1 MSQGII
7 TRRDFLSGAAA
18 LGLGG
23 WRLFAAPLGWKHGG
37 KPNLV
42 FGVLSD
48 THLCSRPFAGRPYR
62 DWPVKY
68 FAAALKH
75 FKSENVDA
83 VVHCGDMAHR
93 GRVRELEFHAEIWRD
108 VFGKHGPTKLFVA
121 GNHEFRADCKGRKLI
136 DDGMAANWERI
147 WGEKYEPVWHKTVK
161 GIHFFGRNWRVD
173 DSCVIEAVDAHFAGT
188 MDTKNP
194 FFVVSH
200 VPLSRALRSA
210 VGMHHNGLGF
220 FGHIHHSAANWNEV
234 RWDPESRLPVVQCP
248 TCHPHGENS
257 LKGDRYIVKCPI
269 EGRKN
274 AGRGR
279 QGYVVK
285 VYDDMLAIERR
296 EFGEGGSLG
305 ADWVMPFN
313 WETYPPSEAS
323 RRRRC
328 PRYNG
333 NGKPGT
339 AKHPFSKGELK
350 KVIGNPQFR
359 EGAKLEVENVAN
371 VEILPNANIQS
382 QLETDNIGIGNIGN
396 IVIKI
401 SLADGNPGSRVY
413 AYEVVV
419 AGDEGTRKLRKA
431 VYAAG
436 CNLGIGHE
444 PNGGVTTLEIPA
456 SELPPGESL
465 TIAVRPLTSL
475 GTSGRPI
482 ATEFKASG
490 GRTA

>member
-1 MSQGII
+1 MDV
-7 TRRDFLSGAAA
+7 TRRDFIGSALAA
-18 LGLGG
+18 LGFTALPGG
-23 WRLFAAPLGWKHGG
+23 FLFAAPPGWKHGK
-37 KPNLV
+37 KPKLV

-48 THLCSRPFAGRPYR
+48 THLCSRPFAGKPYK
-62 DWPVKY
+62 DWPTRY
-68 FAAALKH
+68 FGDALKH
-75 FKSENVDA
+75 FKRENVDA
-83 VVHCGDMAHR
+83 VVHCGDAAHR

-108 VFGKHGPTKLFVA
+108 VFGKHGPARLFVT
-121 GNHEFRADCKGRKLI
+121 GNHEFRTDTAGTKLN
-136 DDGMAANWERI
+136 DGAGMAANWERI

-161 GIHFFGRNWRVD
+161 DIHFFGRNWGVEDSRV
-173 DSCVIEAVDAHFAGT
+173 VEAVDAHFAGT

-210 VGMHHNGLGF
+210 VGMHPNGLGF

-269 EGRKN
+269 EGWKN
-274 AGRGR
+274 AGLGR

-305 ADWVMPFN
+305 ADWVMPLA
-313 WETYPPSEAS
+313 ECKVESVKCKVEGDGRGLLRP
-323 RRRRC
+323 
-328 PRYNG
+328 
-333 NGKPGT
+333 
-339 AKHPFSKGELK
+339 HPFSKAELK
-350 KVIGNPQFR
+350 KVIGEPQFR
-359 EGAKLEVENVAN
+359 KGAKLEVSLDKINKIENTAN
-371 VEILPNANIQS
+371 
-382 QLETDNIGIGNIGN
+382 DNP
-396 IVIKI
+396 VIPVNPVQENPASPRLCVRI
-401 SLADGNPGSRVY
+401 PLADGNPDSRVY

-419 AGDEGTRKLRKA
+419 IGEAGSQKLFKA

-436 CNLGIGHE
+436 CNMGIGHE
-444 PNGGVTTLEIPA
+444 TNGGVTTLEIA
-456 SELPPGESL
+456 KDELPPGKTL
-465 TIAVRPLTSL
+465 TVAVRPLTSL

-482 ATEFKASG
+482 ITDFKV
-490 GRTA
+490 

>member
-75 FKSENVDA
+75 FKRENVDA

-173 DSCVIEAVDAHFAGT
+173 DSRVIEAVDAHFAGT

-210 VGMHHNGLGF
+210 VGMHPNGLGF

-305 ADWVMPFN
+305 ADWVMPL
-313 WETYPPSEAS
+313 EREE
-323 RRRRC
+323 
-328 PRYNG
+328 
-333 NGKPGT
+333 GKGKRKEEP
-339 AKHPFSKGELK
+339 HPFSKGELK

-359 EGAKLEVENVAN
+359 EGAKLIVEDVSTGLTGLTGLSGAK
-371 VEILPNANIQS
+371 PQTS
-382 QLETDNIGIGNIGN
+382 DNLVNPVNPVQENSATPRLRMRIP
-396 IVIKI
+396 
-401 SLADGNPGSRVY
+401 LADGNPGLRVY

-444 PNGGVTTLEIPA
+444 PNGGVTTLEIA
-456 SELPPGESL
+456 KDELPPGKTL
-465 TIAVRPLTSL
+465 TFAVRPLTSL
-475 GTSGRPI
+475 GTSGKAI
-482 ATEFKASG
+482 ATEFKV
-490 GRTA
+490 

>member
-1 MSQGII
+1 MGV
-7 TRRDFLSGAAA
+7 TRLEFIKGALVS
-18 LGLGG
+18 LGFGAFGG
-23 WRLFAAPLGWKHGG
+23 RRLFASPPGWKHGG

-48 THLCSRPFAGRPYR
+48 THLCLRPFTGRPYR

-75 FKSENVDA
+75 FKRENVDA

-173 DSCVIEAVDAHFAGT
+173 DSRVIEAVDAHFAA
-188 MDTKNP
+188 TKETKSP

-200 VPLSRALRSA
+200 APMSRALRSA

-234 RWDPESRLPVVQCP
+234 NCDSESRLPVVQCP

-313 WETYPPSEAS
+313 WGT
-323 RRRRC
+323 
-328 PRYNG
+328 G

-350 KVIGNPQFR
+350 KVIGNPQLR
-359 EGAKLEVENVAN
+359 EGAKLIVEDVSTGLTGLTGLSGAK
-371 VEILPNANIQS
+371 PQTS
-382 QLETDNIGIGNIGN
+382 DNLVNPVNPVQENSATPRLRVRIP
-396 IVIKI
+396 
-401 SLADGNPGSRVY
+401 LADGNPDSRVY

-419 AGDEGTRKLRKA
+419 AGDEGTPKLYKA

-436 CNLGIGHE
+436 CNMGIGHE
-444 PNGGVTTLEIPA
+444 PNGGVTTLDIPK
-456 SELPPGESL
+456 SELPPGKTL
-465 TIAVRPLTSL
+465 TFAVRPLTSL

>member
-1 MSQGII
+1 M
-7 TRRDFLSGAAA
+7 TRRDFLKNTFSA
-18 LGLGG
+18 LGFTSLPGG
-23 WRLFAAPLGWKHGG
+23 FLFAAPPGWKHGK
-37 KPNLV
+37 KPKLV

-48 THLCSRPFAGRPYR
+48 THLCSRPFAGKPYK
-62 DWPVKY
+62 DWPTRY
-68 FAAALKH
+68 FGDALKH
-75 FKSENVDA
+75 FKRENVDA
-83 VVHCGDMAHR
+83 VVHCGDAAHR

-108 VFGKHGPTKLFVA
+108 VFGKNGPVKLFVT
-121 GNHEFRADCKGRKLI
+121 GNHEFRTDTAGTKLN
-136 DDGMAANWERI
+136 DGAGMASNWERV
-147 WGEKYEPVWHKTVK
+147 WGEKYEPVWHKTVN
-161 GIHFFGRNWRVD
+161 GIHFFGRNWGVEDSRV
-173 DSCVIEAVDAHFAGT
+173 VEAVDAHFAAT
-188 MDTKNP
+188 KETKNP

-200 VPLSRALRSA
+200 APMSRALRSA
-210 VGMHHNGLGF
+210 VGMHPNGLGF
-220 FGHIHHSAANWNEV
+220 FGHIHHSAVNWNEV

-269 EGRKN
+269 EGWKN
-274 AGRGR
+274 AGLGR

-305 ADWVMPFN
+305 ADWVMPLDR
-313 WETYPPSEAS
+313 EDSK
-323 RRRRC
+323 
-328 PRYNG
+328 
-333 NGKPGT
+333 KP
-339 AKHPFSKGELK
+339 HPFSKGELK
-350 KVIGNPQFR
+350 KVIGEPQFR
-359 EGAKLEVENVAN
+359 KGAKLEVENVAN

-382 QLETDNIGIGNIGN
+382 QLETGNIGIGNTGNIGN

-401 SLADGNPGSRVY
+401 PLADGNPDSRVY

-456 SELPPGESL
+456 SELPPGKTL
-465 TIAVRPLTSL
+465 TVAVRPLTSL
-475 GTSGRPI
+475 GTSGRAI
-482 ATEFKASG
+482 AAKC
-490 GRTA
+490 RI

>member
-1 MSQGII
+1 MNVS
-7 TRRDFLSGAAA
+7 RREFLKGGAVLGAVAA
-18 LGLGG
+18 LGFAALPGG
-23 WRLFAAPLGWKHGG
+23 ILFAAPPGWKHGK
-37 KPNLV
+37 KPKLV

-48 THLCSRPFAGRPYR
+48 THLCSRPFAGRPYP

-75 FKSENVDA
+75 FKRENVDA

-108 VFGKHGPTKLFVA
+108 VFGKHGPARLFVT
-121 GNHEFRADCKGRKLI
+121 GNHEFRTDTAGTKLN
-136 DDGMAANWERI
+136 DGVGMAANWERV
-147 WGEKYEPVWHKTVK
+147 WGEKYEPVWHKTVN
-161 GIHFFGRNWRVD
+161 GIHFFGRNWGVEDSRV
-173 DSCVIEAVDAHFAGT
+173 VEAVDAHFAGT
-188 MDTKNP
+188 METKNP

-210 VGMHHNGLGF
+210 VGMHPNGLGF

-234 RWDPESRLPVVQCP
+234 NCDSDSRLPAVQCP

-257 LKGDRYIVKCPI
+257 LKGDRYIVKCQI
-269 EGRKN
+269 EGWKN
-274 AGRGR
+274 AGLGR

-305 ADWVMPFN
+305 ADWVMPL
-313 WETYPPSEAS
+313 EREDSK
-323 RRRRC
+323 
-328 PRYNG
+328 
-333 NGKPGT
+333 KP
-339 AKHPFSKGELK
+339 HPFSKGELK
-350 KVIGNPQFR
+350 KVIGEPQFR
-359 EGAKLEVENVAN
+359 KGAKLEVSLDRIDKINKIAKTANDNPVNPVNLVQENPASPKLCVR
-371 VEILPNANIQS
+371 IP
-382 QLETDNIGIGNIGN
+382 
-396 IVIKI
+396 
-401 SLADGNPGSRVY
+401 LADGNPGSRVY

-436 CNLGIGHE
+436 CNFGIGHE

-456 SELPPGESL
+456 SELPPGKTL
-465 TIAVRPLTSL
+465 TAAVRPLTSL